1 MYELSRVL
9 LRAVGPEAA
18 RYEDVVLDFGDAG
31 GTFRARVDMLFGE
44 ATTVQRPSPASV
56 LQLQNGGGKSVLIKL
71 IFSVVLPGRRQTVG
85 TKNTHALDSFV
96 LEGDVSHVVLEWV
109 HARSGRRLV
118 TGKVSAWRNGRPSA
132 DADQLLQR
140 WYHFRPTETNSL
152 RNLPI
157 VSEGRYRPLSEF
169 CDLMQQ
175 ASEADP
181 SMEYAAFRRHG
192 HWTER
197 LTDLG
202 LDPVLFEYQ
211 RAMNAD
217 EGEAADAFS
226 FSNDSAFVNFLLR
239 VVVPPKPPEDLAALV
254 NTYADKLSVRSDLER
269 EKEFVEGC
277 LASLEPLAQARDD
290 WLRAAAQ
297 RDESADRLN
306 DVLRRIRIRA
316 AQELE
321 ATKLR
326 KAEGDQLRD
335 DFRRED
341 DRHGHLTRVVTELRR
356 ITARMRLDEAEAE
369 EQNQRAATEKAE
381 LIDNAWQATPVVLSH
396 QDASAEDRRLA
407 ETIAAT
413 HEAARPA
420 LAARDTASRHLAAA
434 LTSLHNQARQEA
446 AGKEAFAGEQDLRAK
461 EAQNEHNSAIATA
474 AAHTAEADQRRRE
487 INTITEEIRTAV
499 HEGHLSDGL
508 SVAQAVENARLTFT
522 ESKARTT
529 ELEVLLG
536 QVEED
541 LDKATKER
549 LRCQAEMTKADEA
562 LRTARTEHDKTR
574 ERGDA
579 LAADPG
585 FAGLLGPEAVD
596 LDKDVRALLSRLAE
610 VQQEADS
617 ARAEIRLLMAGD
629 ERARTALET
638 TELLPPSVEAVQ
650 ACKALEDAGIQA
662 WTGWHYLAAISDAG
676 RRKSLANRA
685 PGLATGIIVNRADHF
700 ETARRILADSEL
712 WPQSHVEVGTK
723 AHLMSPPPENDN
735 SPFAVPVHPALY
747 DERAADGER
756 SRLVYRHELHQHQL
770 NDATARLESA
780 SRLASRLTQWC
791 EDCPP
796 GHLEH
801 LRAQVEDRKEA
812 VEASGERLAAV
823 VAGCKQLIDERTAIR
838 AALPSQRALQEQHAE
853 AMRRLERLSVR
864 ESLLPGLLQAERTAQ
879 QAGLTDR
886 EAAAKAAALSQTH
899 REEAAAL
906 RRTADALKNTAERL
920 AQEIANL
927 PPLEPMGAVGT
938 IGSELS
944 LPVLRRAYNEA
955 ADEYRRVSV
964 GEDLRA
970 KAALAR
976 DRLNAAEKDVSEISS
991 DVRELAE
998 RLLAGP
1004 DGADGAAR
1012 ALAREAAHRAVA
1024 ACRRRLTDLGLITLA
1039 RRSDADAFTEP
1050 AEPVDFAPYRR
1061 PAHLSEALRLIV
1073 EADRDQQ
1080 ASERV
1085 RQELRQ
1091 HLERVERDYEAVRR
1105 SSDAFQDLT
1114 RILGPGSGPEP
1125 TLGDTGFEG
1134 DPGAARLRHEAVHSA
1149 HEQAKEAA
1157 ERARRKERTEA
1168 DKLASHAAD
1177 QRFAHLELPSKSIIL
1192 STPRSDLPAMA
1203 GQWEQ
1208 ALRQRLS
1215 SLNIDL
1221 SSIDRHRRSIVRQL
1235 AQQVE
1240 EALKTLRRA
1249 ERLSR
1254 LPEGLGDWSGE
1265 TFLQISFK
1273 APKGDALT
1281 DRLTA
1286 VLDETSAEIVGGRA
1300 LQRDG
1305 ISLLLRGVAAAA
1317 GSKGFRV
1324 RILKPEAVLRRTR
1337 VPVSQLK
1344 DVFSGG
1350 QVLTTAIVLYCTMAA
1365 LRSNEQGRSTHRHS
1379 GVLFLDNPIGRASAT
1394 YLLRLQQAVAGALGV
1409 QLIFTTGLEDLTVL
1423 ENFPLVIR
1431 LRNEADLRAHRQYL
1445 RVHGT
1450 MSGLLDASLSGQDG
1464 ANGKDAFSS
1473 VSAARYYR
1481 RPVHEAGQDRE

>member
-18 RYEDVVLDFGDAG
+18 RYEDVLLDFRGAG
-31 GTFRARVDMLFGE
+31 GTFKTRPDMLFGE
-44 ATTVQRPSPASV
+44 AATAQRPSPASV

-85 TKNTHALDSFV
+85 TSNTHALDSFV

-109 HARSGRRLV
+109 HARSGRRLI

-132 DADQLLQR
+132 DADQLVQR

-157 VSEGRYRPLSEF
+157 VSEGRYRPLPEF

-175 ASEADP
+175 ASDADP
-181 SMEYAAFRRHG
+181 AMEYAAFRRHG

-217 EGEAADAFS
+217 EGDAADAFS

-269 EKEFVEGC
+269 EREFVEGC

-290 WLRAAAQ
+290 WRRAATQ
-297 RDESADRLN
+297 RDESAERLN
-306 DVLRRIRIRA
+306 DVLRRIRVRA
-316 AQELE
+316 VRELE
-321 ATKLR
+321 TATLR
-326 KAEGDQLRD
+326 KVERDQLRD
-335 DFRRED
+335 DVRRED
-341 DRHGHLTRVVTELRR
+341 DRHGNLTRVVTELRR
-356 ITARMRLDEAEAE
+356 IVAHMRLGEAEAE
-369 EQNQRAATEKAE
+369 EQHQRKATDRAE
-381 LIDNAWQATPVVLSH
+381 LVDSAWRATPVVLSH
-396 QDASAEDRRLA
+396 QDAAAEARRLA

-420 LAARDTASRHLAAA
+420 LAARDTAARHLAGALAA
-434 LTSLHNQARQEA
+434 LREQARCDA
-446 AGKEAFAGEQDLRAK
+446 VGKEESADELDVRAEQ
-461 EAQNEHNSAIATA
+461 AQAEHNAAVATS

-487 INTITEEIRTAV
+487 IDAVAEEIRTAV
-499 HEGHLSDGL
+499 REGHLPDGL
-508 SVAQAVENARLTFT
+508 SVVQAVDDARRTHT

-529 ELEVLLG
+529 ELEVLLA
-536 QVEED
+536 QADED
-541 LDKATKER
+541 LNSATKEQ
-549 LRCQAEMTKADEA
+549 LRCQAEAMKADEG
-562 LRTARTEHDKTR
+562 LHTARAEYDKTR
-574 ERGDA
+574 KRADR

-585 FAGLLGPEAVD
+585 FAGLLGPEAVNLESD
-596 LDKDVRALLSRLAE
+596 AGALLTRLAE

-617 ARAEIRLLMAGD
+617 ARAEILLLIAGD

-650 ACKALEDAGIQA
+650 ACKTLEDAGIQA
-662 WTGWHYLAAISDAG
+662 WTGWEYLAAISDAE
-676 RRKSLANRA
+676 RRKSLVSRA
-685 PGLATGIIVNRADHF
+685 PGLATGIIVNSADHF
-700 ETARRILADSEL
+700 DTARHILEDSEL
-712 WPQSHVEVGTK
+712 WPQNYVAVGTR
-723 AHLMSPPPENDN
+723 AHLTSPSPDTGDG
-735 SPFAVPVHPALY
+735 PFAVPLHPALY
-747 DERAADGER
+747 DERAADDER
-756 SRLVYRHELHQHQL
+756 SRLVHRHELHQHRL
-770 NDATARLESA
+770 ADATTRLNSA
-780 SRLASRLTQWC
+780 SRLASRLTQWR

-801 LRAQVEDRKEA
+801 LRTQVAERQEA
-812 VEASGERLAAV
+812 VEATRERLAAV
-823 VAGCKQLIDERTAIR
+823 VKTCERLTAERADIK
-838 AALPSQRALQEQHAE
+838 AALPLQRTLQEQHAE
-853 AMRRLERLSVR
+853 AVRLLARLSAR
-864 ESLLPGLLQAERTAQ
+864 EALLPGLQQAERTAQ
-879 QAGLTDR
+879 QAAATDR
-886 EAAAKAAALSQTH
+886 EAAVKAAALSQTF

-906 RRTADALKNTAERL
+906 RRTADVLKNTAERL
-920 AQEIANL
+920 AQEIADL
-927 PPLEPMGAVGT
+927 PPLEPTPAVGT
-938 IGSELS
+938 DGSELS
-944 LPVLRRAYNEA
+944 LPVLRRAYNAA
-955 ADEYRRVSV
+955 ADEYRRVAV
-964 GEDLRA
+964 GEDLKA

-976 DRLNAAEKDVSEISS
+976 DRLNAAEKDVAEVGS

-1012 ALAREAAHRAVA
+1012 SLAREAAHRAVTV
-1024 ACRRRLTDLGLITLA
+1024 CRKRLADLSVVTVA

-1050 AEPVDFAPYRR
+1050 TEPVDLTPYQR
-1061 PAHLSEALRLIV
+1061 PSHLGEAMNLV
-1073 EADRDQQ
+1073 TVAERDEQ
-1080 ASERV
+1080 AAERV
-1085 RQELRQ
+1085 RRELRH
-1091 HLERVERDYEAVRR
+1091 HLDRAERDYESVRR

-1114 RILGPGSGPEP
+1114 RVLGPGAGPEP
-1125 TLGDTGFEG
+1125 APEETGFEG

-1157 ERARRKERTEA
+1157 EKARRKERTEA

-1177 QRFAHLELPSKSIIL
+1177 HRFAHLELPSKSIIL
-1192 STPRSDLPAMA
+1192 STPRSELPAMA
-1203 GQWEQ
+1203 GSWEKS
-1208 ALRQRLS
+1208 LRQRLS
-1215 SLNIDL
+1215 SLDIDL
-1221 SSIDRHRRSIVRQL
+1221 NSIDRHRRSIVRQL

-1240 EALKTLRRA
+1240 DALKTLRRA

-1254 LPEGLGDWSGE
+1254 LPGGLGDWSGE

-1273 APKGDALT
+1273 APKGDALA
-1281 DRLTA
+1281 DRLA
-1286 VLDETSAEIVGGRA
+1286 DIVDEASTEIVAGRV

-1305 ISLLLRGVAAAA
+1305 TSLLLRGVAAAV
-1317 GSKGFRV
+1317 GTRGFRV
-1324 RILKPEAVLRRTR
+1324 RILKPEAVLRKTR

-1365 LRSNEQGRSTHRHS
+1365 LRANEQGRSTHRHS

-1423 ENFPLVIR
+1423 ENFPLVLR
-1431 LRNEADLRAHRQYL
+1431 MRNEADLRAHRQYL
-1445 RVHGT
+1445 RVHET
-1450 MSGLLDASLSGQDG
+1450 MSGLLDASLSDQG
-1464 ANGKDAFSS
+1464 ADEERPYST

-1481 RPVHEAGQDRE
+1481 RPGQETEPDHD